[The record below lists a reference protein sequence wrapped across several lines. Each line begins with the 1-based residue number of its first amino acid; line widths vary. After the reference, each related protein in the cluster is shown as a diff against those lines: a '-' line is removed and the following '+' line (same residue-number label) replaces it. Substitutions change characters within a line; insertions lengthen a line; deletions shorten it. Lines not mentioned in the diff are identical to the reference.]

1 MIFANLEQDGR
12 TTARLFPGWPELHA
26 ATFSPDVTPREIIP
40 LKIGGRTYKER
51 QNNLRNL
58 AIDIQLAD
66 DGGLSWD
73 EHAALYGFFAE
84 QGRRYGLLEE
94 FRENAIC

>member
-1 MIFANLEQDGR
+1 MIFANLERDGR
-12 TTARLFPGWPELHA
+12 TATHLFPGWPELHA

-51 QNNLRNL
+51 QDNLREL
-58 AIDIQLAD
+58 AIEVQLAD
-66 DGGLSWD
+66 DGGLSWS
-73 EHAALYGFFAE
+73 ENQALGAFFEE
-84 QGRRYGLLEE
+84 QARRYGLLRE